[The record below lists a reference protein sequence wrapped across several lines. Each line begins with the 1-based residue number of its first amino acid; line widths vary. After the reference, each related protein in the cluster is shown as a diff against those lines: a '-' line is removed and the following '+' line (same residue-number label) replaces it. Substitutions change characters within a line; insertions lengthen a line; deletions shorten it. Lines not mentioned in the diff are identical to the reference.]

1 VGFFYAYEVGVK
13 TVDGIAE
20 VGPGNFERKITALIY
35 FFEESMASKA
45 LLRRA
50 ENFLRPMFT
59 QRHDGIQ

>member
-20 VGPGNFERKITALIY
+20 VGPANFERKITALIY

-50 ENFLRPMFT
+50 KIF
-59 QRHDGIQ
+59 